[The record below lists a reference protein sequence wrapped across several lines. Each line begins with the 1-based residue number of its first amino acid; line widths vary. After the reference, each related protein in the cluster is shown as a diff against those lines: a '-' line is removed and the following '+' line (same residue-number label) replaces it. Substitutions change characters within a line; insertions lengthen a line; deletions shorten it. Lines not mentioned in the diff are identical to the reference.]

1 MCTNA
6 VGILEM
12 RQDIIINT
20 LNNSFNSHSWWDEDR
35 GDFFFRVWGVG
46 GGGCWLMEKLFFF
59 NAKVILVHVI

>member
-20 LNNSFNSHSWWDEDR
+20 INNSFNSHSRWDEDR
-35 GDFFFRVWGVG
+35 GDFFFLG
-46 GGGCWLMEKLFFF
+46 GGGMGNFFY
-59 NAKVILVHVI
+59 AKVILVHVI

>member
-35 GDFFFRVWGVG
+35 GDFFFRG
-46 GGGCWLMEKLFFF
+46 GGGLVDGKKKFLMQRSYLCMLFESS
-59 NAKVILVHVI
+59 

>member
-35 GDFFFRVWGVG
+35 GDFFFG
-46 GGGCWLMEKLFFF
+46 GGLIGKKFF